1 MKVGHSKPEKGLTS
15 SEFFKFLFV
24 FDNIPNVLYI
34 RRFIIN
40 RINVISLQ
48 MNFELCRLANK
59 KGPDEE
65 EFTKLAASLDEF
77 ISCLLD
83 PLKTGGRIRDVFLRA
98 SIDDVMDAAIEFKQ
112 MKVSACH

>member
-1 MKVGHSKPEKGLTS
+1 MFDANNISVGIKSHST
-15 SEFFKFLFV
+15 
-24 FDNIPNVLYI
+24 
-34 RRFIIN
+34 
-40 RINVISLQ
+40 SLQ

-65 EFTKLAASLDEF
+65 EFTKLSGSLDEF
-77 ISCLLD
+77 ISCLFD
-83 PLKTGGRIRDVFLRA
+83 PLKTGGRIRDVFLKA